1 MSDLITDTLEYFKT
15 DYPDIEYVKEV
26 KSGKEATVHLVQ
38 SKGETL
44 ALKIYKPHAK
54 NSERG
59 IYMSTEHLDSRT
71 KRAIANRS
79 KRGRQMEKEMWTDR
93 EFRVLRDL
101 NNLGANVPKVYAHS
115 GNAILMQFLGEGS
128 NPAPRLTEVAL
139 TQSQAREAFRII
151 LRTVMLLLEVKM
163 VHGDLSAYNVLWFEE
178 KPYIID
184 FPQALELR
192 NSSAYAKLNKDLEN
206 MNAYF
211 RKYIDVDMAAEL
223 DALVG

>member
-15 DYPDIEYVKEV
+15 DYPDIEYLKEI

-38 SKGETL
+38 SRGEAL
-44 ALKIYKPHAK
+44 ALKIYKPHAQ
-54 NSERG
+54 NAERG
-59 IYMSTEHLDSRT
+59 LYMSTEHLDSRT
-71 KRAIANRS
+71 KRAIFNRS
-79 KRGRQMEKEMWTDR
+79 KRGKQMEKSMWTDR

-115 GNAILMQFLGEGS
+115 DNAILMQFLGEGA
-128 NPAPRLTEVAL
+128 NPAPRLTEITL
-139 TQSQAREAFRII
+139 TKSQAREVFQIL
-151 LRTVMLLLEVKM
+151 LRTIVLLLEINM
-163 VHGDLSAYNVLWFEE
+163 VHGDLSAYNILWFEE

-192 NSSAYAKLNKDLEN
+192 NSSAYAKLNKDLDN
-206 MNAYF
+206 MNSYF

-223 DALVG
+223 DAIVS